1 MNKFKEF
8 IKLINDLKKTSKG
21 RAILFF
27 GGYFIFFLVL
37 IIVVRISGTNNISSS
52 DDYEKGTPFQ
62 FKVNN
67 IVNNNYAFNYKV
79 NLDGVVYNYVGE
91 KYNNTEQFTLNDKS
105 YYCEGDKCF
114 INNSGLWVKCDSP
127 YIYSYFFDILNIKNI
142 FEKATYVSKTEYD
155 SGKTSYNFLISS
167 NTLNSMIDNMFTDI
181 EEEPNEIVINT
192 DEDNYVNE
200 IKFKLDSYCINNNSC
215 SKNLDIELY
224 YDSYGQIE
232 EFKSPLK

>member
-91 KYNNTEQFTLNDKS
+91 N
-105 YYCEGDKCF
+105 
-114 INNSGLWVKCDSP
+114 NNSGLWVKCDSP